1 MSKIRIAWLLAT
13 NNYDGPWAA
22 IKYLFGRYPL
32 ADWEVEL
39 ITSPTQRALQ

>member
-13 NNYDGPWAA
+13 NDYDGPWAA

-32 ADWEVEL
+32 AEWEIEL
-39 ITSPTQRALQ
+39 ITSTTQRALR